1 MRDINASFTVHPRTK
16 APEKCIEGEHLD
28 DVYGS
33 FSTAKAH
40 AYMYCKS
47 LEAEF
52 DGFGGGITSHNTF
65 SFSYMFDFVNPDT
78 GELMRAH
85 ITPSYNHAYYL

>member
-1 MRDINASFTVHPRTK
+1 MRDINASFKVHPRAK
-16 APEKCIEGEHLD
+16 APAKRIEGEHLD

-33 FSTAKAH
+33 FSAAKAR
-40 AYMYCKS
+40 AYMYCRA

-52 DGFGGGITSHNTF
+52 DGFDGGITGHNSQFFT
-65 SFSYMFDFVNPDT
+65 YMFDFVNPDT

-85 ITPSYNHAYYL
+85 ITPTYNHAYYL